1 MPQKER
7 AATVTGAEIFE
18 EIYRNDR
25 WNGGSGPGSLPG
37 VNRPYVRF
45 VESFLRLNDIRT
57 VVDLGCGDWQFS
69 RGIDWGTTEY
79 LGLDV
84 VPHILE
90 RNRRIHGTRS
100 VTFAAAPAKAIE
112 LPNADLL
119 LIKDVFQHLSNRM
132 VQEYVAVFP
141 KFKYVLVTNCSKKS
155 RHLLNTDIPDGG
167 FRPLDLRLAPFGVAM
182 ASVLQYGAN
191 RTLNLRRLAIVTP
204 GIKQVFVWVR
214 PHRAEPPG

>member
-1 MPQKER
+1 MAEKES
-7 AATVTGAEIFE
+7 AATVSVSEIFG

-45 VESFLRLNDIRT
+45 IQSMLRLNDVRT

-84 VPHILE
+84 VPHIVE
-90 RNRRIHGTRS
+90 RNRRVYGTPS
-100 VTFAAAPAKAIE
+100 VSFAVAPPEANQ
-112 LPNADLL
+112 LPSADLL
-119 LIKDVFQHLSNRM
+119 LVKDVFQHLSNRR
-132 VQEYVAVFP
+132 VQEHVAVFP

-167 FRPLDLRLAPFGVAM
+167 FRPLDLRLAPFGVPM
-182 ASVLQYGAN
+182 ASVLQYGTD
-191 RTLNLRRLAIVTP
+191 RTLNLRRLAVVTP
-204 GIKQVFVWVR
+204 GIKQVFLWIR
-214 PHRAEPPG
+214 PDAVGSRA

>member
-214 PHRAEPPG
+214 PQRADPPG

>member
-214 PHRAEPPG
+214 PHRADPPG